1 MIHPNR
7 LENDSI
13 LAPVAQEVGITELSL
28 EELEAIQGGGW
39 FTRKVLGAIFKSI
52 LQILGCN
59 SNSNSTASTSIED
72 SNSYST
78 DSYYSDY
85 STGGA

>member
-1 MIHPNR
+1 M
-7 LENDSI
+7 
-13 LAPVAQEVGITELSL
+13 APVAQEAGIIELSL
-28 EELEAIQGGGW
+28 EELEGIQGGGW
-39 FTRKVLGAIFKSI
+39 FTRKILGAIFKSI

-59 SNSNSTASTSIED
+59 SNSNSTASTSIAD
-72 SNSYST
+72 SSSYST